1 MKNALII
8 STLFTMLLVVGCC
21 KPPEDTPC
29 ENGQVVTLKD
39 FTGLD
44 GCGFV
49 LILAD
54 STVVEPTNLNAF
66 VSTPI
71 DGQSVSVSFHEV
83 NTFSICMVGPMVEI
97 DCLEVVPE

>member
-1 MKNALII
+1 MKNALFPIVMLA
-8 STLFTMLLVVGCC
+8 LFLVAGCC
-21 KPPEDTPC
+21 KPPDDMPC
-29 ENGQVVTLKD
+29 DSSQVVTLKD

-54 STVVEPTNLNAF
+54 STVLEPTNLNAF
-66 VSTPI
+66 VSTPS
-71 DGQSVSVSFHEV
+71 DGQSVSVTFHEV